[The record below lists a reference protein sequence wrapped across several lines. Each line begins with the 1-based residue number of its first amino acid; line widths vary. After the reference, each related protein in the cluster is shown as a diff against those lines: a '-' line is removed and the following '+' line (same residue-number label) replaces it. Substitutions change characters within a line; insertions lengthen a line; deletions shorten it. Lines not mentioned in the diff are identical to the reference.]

1 MSSFQE
7 INALTTTGAETFA
20 YSTSDAERIL
30 FPTISL
36 TGTHSLSAE
45 DMKMKLT
52 HLKKK
57 EIRMKLHGSTL
68 SEYWRSKRIPQGL
81 RIQKAPTIGK
91 ENEDFNKKWCEILN
105 KCSMDLML
113 LIIEEVTKQ
122 KEDIEKDIVKQE
134 TFMKDKLGVDF
145 AHICDS
151 IKQTLKEFED
161 NMLTIKLR
169 KYRRD
174 ANDYQS
180 GKVYKWL
187 FGEETQRDLLRG
199 HRTQQFGFI
208 SDSDFPSDS
217 DSSRS
222 AHRFQTRQFPKN
234 NQWNKGRKSQKNGQ
248 KNKMGYQGRRGE
260 DKRNGLE
267 MGPVTRQQARVRS

>member
-1 MSSFQE
+1 
-7 INALTTTGAETFA
+7 
-20 YSTSDAERIL
+20 
-30 FPTISL
+30 
-36 TGTHSLSAE
+36 
-45 DMKMKLT
+45 
-52 HLKKK
+52 
-57 EIRMKLHGSTL
+57 
-68 SEYWRSKRIPQGL
+68 
-81 RIQKAPTIGK
+81 
-91 ENEDFNKKWCEILN
+91 
-105 KCSMDLML
+105 MDLML

-234 NQWNKGRKSQKNGQ
+234 DQWNKGRKSQKNGQ

>member
-7 INALTTTGAETFA
+7 INSLTTIGAETFA
-20 YSTSDAERIL
+20 YSTLDAERIL
-30 FPTISL
+30 FPTASP
-36 TGTHSLSAE
+36 TGTLSLSVE
-45 DMKMKLT
+45 DMKMKLIYF
-52 HLKKK
+52 KKK

-91 ENEDFNKKWCEILN
+91 DNEDFNKKWCEILN

-113 LIIEEVTKQ
+113 LIIEEVTRQ

-134 TFMKDKLGVDF
+134 TLMKEKLDVDF
-145 AHICDS
+145 THICDS
-151 IKQTLKEFED
+151 IKHTLKEFED
-161 NMLTIKLR
+161 NLLTIKLK

-174 ANDYQS
+174 AHDYQT

-187 FGEETQRDLLRG
+187 AEEETPRDSARG
-199 HRTQQFGFI
+199 HHRQQFGFT

-222 AHRFQTRQFPKN
+222 IHRSQTRQFSKN
-234 NQWNKGRKSQKNGQ
+234 DPWSKGRKSR
-248 KNKMGYQGRRGE
+248 KNKIGNQGRRGE
-260 DKRNGLE
+260 DKRNGSE